1 MESLTGKKTRKRRA
15 SAGEKVD
22 KKPKPFV
29 AADSKEI
36 IPSIFKKSIRRK
48 VSTVHILK
56 PEELETLKN
65 IPCDT
70 EAALLNLRA
79 SFPVGIFEGRLPPV
93 FLYSQLSSL
102 VHSRAVIDHQLKKLA
117 HENKILTFSLFSSS
131 NYLIVFYSDFVG
143 LKREGFFQRFVTE
156 VLGEGDKAVSL
167 AETSGETKK
176 FGAQDSTP
184 TSVRRSIENSKIISK
199 EALLKKWK
207 FEEDEIRQLVNA
219 GYLGVQ
225 EGGNYCVS
233 LPAAGEF
240 IRMYE
245 KGKKAVGNAI
255 KRAKFGEIL
264 QKELEQRP
272 MKKVAP
278 LGVSY
283 HIFDL
288 IGSGEATKIDTTS
301 GPLLRIKRD
310 LPT

>member
-1 MESLTGKKTRKRRA
+1 MDSLTGKKTRKRQVTTEA
-15 SAGEKVD
+15 TIG
-22 KKPKPFV
+22 KKSKTF
-29 AADSKEI
+29 AAESKEI

-70 EAALLNLRA
+70 EAGLLSLRS

-93 FLYSQLSSL
+93 FLYSQLASL

-117 HENKILTFSLFSSS
+117 NENKILTFSLFSSS
-131 NYLIVFYSDFVG
+131 NYLIVFYNDFVA
-143 LKREGFFQRFVTE
+143 LKRKGFFQRFVTD
-156 VLGEGDKAVSL
+156 VLGEDEKTSPL
-167 AETSGETKK
+167 SDTRTKTSGPP
-176 FGAQDSTP
+176 DSTP
-184 TSVRRSIENSKIISK
+184 TPVRRSIENSKLISK

-207 FEEDEIRQLVNA
+207 FKEDEVRQLVNS

-225 EGGNYCVS
+225 EGGDYCVS

-240 IRMYE
+240 IKMYE
-245 KGKKAVGNAI
+245 KGKKAVMNAI
-255 KRAKFGEIL
+255 KKAKFGEIL
-264 QKELEQRP
+264 QKDLEQRP
-272 MKKVAP
+272 MKKTAP

-288 IGSGEATKIDTTS
+288 VGSGEAVKIDTTS

-310 LPT
+310 LPI